1 MERIFLNYNPHKII
15 TFIFVVTL
23 TFTVTSPIIM
33 IVGKFA
39 HNYYYRNHH
48 HLRTISNNVTP
59 YQPMT
64 IIQGLSNRP
73 LWTGGA
79 TILESTFEVRA
90 ELQRGA
96 MLAEIDKHLKEDIN
110 YMRSS
115 LSPSPLPS
123 TSFNFQNKNRS
134 GGHHFDYFKLSTSL
148 IFFSGWNDESCF
160 RLRALLERVL
170 SLHQSHSLFW
180 ILYVHLECFSMR
192 FLEGKKVF
200 FRAIN
205 SVGFCKNVWLLLF
218 GPLGLAFTEEELNDL
233 KSVMIEE
240 KNLLWRSS

>member
-1 MERIFLNYNPHKII
+1 
-15 TFIFVVTL
+15 
-23 TFTVTSPIIM
+23 
-33 IVGKFA
+33 
-39 HNYYYRNHH
+39 
-48 HLRTISNNVTP
+48 
-59 YQPMT
+59 
-64 IIQGLSNRP
+64 
-73 LWTGGA
+73 
-79 TILESTFEVRA
+79 
-90 ELQRGA
+90 

-192 FLEGKKVF
+192 YLEGKKVF